1 LTAEAGEDPVQTVA
15 DALPA
20 GRSGDYYRVR
30 LTGPC
35 PAVDVE
41 RLRRNFVKYPNLTIL
56 DETVRVAPLWERAGD
71 DTLEGI
77 YFQLLRDA
85 MQTASG
91 QEREDLELAAKLS
104 RAILSGQEVTLP

>member
-1 LTAEAGEDPVQTVA
+1 M
-15 DALPA
+15 
-20 GRSGDYYRVR
+20 
-30 LTGPC
+30 
-35 PAVDVE
+35 DVE
-41 RLRRNFVKYPNLTIL
+41 RLRRNFAKYPNLTIL